1 MLKNIEALLNDGMTP
16 EQLYAEAVRINEAK
30 EAAKKKMD
38 KKVEDARKNMLDGL
52 YTYVEVVLGEKPDEK
67 FIKEFEE
74 SFKELEDMIKKYSS
88 LTKPSKKDTS
98 DDEAINRFLKYIG
111 AMG

>member
-1 MLKNIEALLNDGMTP
+1 MLKDIEALLNDGMTP
-16 EQLYAEAVRINEAK
+16 EQLYTEAVRINEAK
-30 EAAKKKMD
+30 EAAKKKME
-38 KKVEDARKNMLDGL
+38 KKVDDARKGMLDGL

-67 FIKEFEE
+67 LTKELEE

-88 LTKPSKKDTS
+88 LTKPSKKSTS
-98 DDEAINRFLKYIG
+98 DDDAIVKFLKSIG